1 MFPECFSK
9 LDLQRYLCCKRS
21 VSILAGQHAQMHLS
35 NHCSPSEG
43 ECADLISGKVNE
55 IAKCGSSFLTEL
67 HAAFKQRRQWYLSV
81 TACCD

>member
-1 MFPECFSK
+1 MFLECFSK
-9 LDLQRYLCCKRS
+9 LYLKQYLCCKRS
-21 VSILAGQHAQMHLS
+21 LSILAGQHAQMRLS

-67 HAAFKQRRQWYLSV
+67 HAAFKRQWYLSV